1 MSNAEP
7 HVEDEEDEYLYG
19 ETIAERKEQT
29 TQDAQAESSAEPM
42 SEESDDSDIEFIIE
56 TKPGERAEPPGG
68 TSTMYGV
75 SKPGLRKPAE
85 RPTVEV
91 KSMEPQDTSAAAET
105 AQQVDI
111 NPTAKIDGKNIFEV
125 DLESLEDKPW
135 RKPGADISDYFNYG
149 FDEFT
154 WAAYCAKQTT
164 LRDDFSPQKFMA
176 SLMGGAMPSGDMP
189 NAPDFQAMMPGF
201 PPFMP
206 MPPPPIAAASQDDLN
221 YSRPPFPI
229 PTPTPPLA
237 GNVDSASQM
246 NSGANTPSHGYHGS
260 SGAHPSN
267 SRENES
273 PARSP
278 NHYGRLESSHG
289 PYQQNS
295 GGYGGNTP
303 NSMQSSSGGN
313 YAPSRGS
320 YSDRPHNSNYSGSSR
335 RRQMSPD
342 RYGGYSNSR
351 GNSGR
356 YRRNRYN

>member
-1 MSNAEP
+1 MSNADP

-19 ETIAERKEQT
+19 ETIAERKEQD

-68 TSTMYGV
+68 TSSIYGV
-75 SKPGLRKPAE
+75 GKPGLRKPAE

-91 KSMEPQDTSAAAET
+91 KSMEPQETSAAAET
-105 AQQVDI
+105 AQQIDI
-111 NPTAKIDGKNIFEV
+111 NPTAKIDGKPIFEV
-125 DLESLEDKPW
+125 DLESFEDKPW

-176 SLMGGAMPSGDMP
+176 SLMGGPMPSGDMN
-189 NAPDFQAMMPGF
+189 NAPDFQAMMSGF

-206 MPPPPIAAASQDDLN
+206 MPPPPIAAASQDELN
-221 YSRPPFPI
+221 YSRPPFPV

-237 GNVDSASQM
+237 GSVDSASQM
-246 NSGANTPSHGYHGS
+246 NSGANTPSHGYHS
-260 SGAHPSN
+260 SNGMHPSN
-267 SRENES
+267 LRENES

-278 NHYGRLESSHG
+278 NHYGRPESGHG
-289 PYQQNS
+289 PYQQS
-295 GGYGGNTP
+295 SASYGGNTP
-303 NSMQSSSGGN
+303 NTMQPSSGGN
-313 YAPSRGS
+313 YNPTRGS
-320 YSDRPHNSNYSGSSR
+320 YGDRSHNNNYSGPPR

-342 RYGGYSNSR
+342 RYGGYSSSR
-351 GNSGR
+351 GNGGR